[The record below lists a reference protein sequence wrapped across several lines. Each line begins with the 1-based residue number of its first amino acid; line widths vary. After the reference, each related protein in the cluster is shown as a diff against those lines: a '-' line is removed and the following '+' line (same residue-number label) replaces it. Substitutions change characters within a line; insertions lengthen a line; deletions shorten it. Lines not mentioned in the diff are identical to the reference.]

1 MRFFRCCC
9 LIACVFAPGLSVR
22 AQDRVQAVCEMVRTS
37 PQVAGVPKKSDVCF
51 SPRWPR
57 KRPGGD
63 PLEMAKRFHATRME
77 WVYLGNAREFC
88 RQAARMDASVCGA
101 VNSNLPDSTRGKP
114 SYELGRAR
122 NLDGERVLPD
132 FMRNWGCYW
141 GCANNPEFRRIWLEH
156 AELQIRAGAERLQ
169 NDGPR
174 LSEGGMLHWGGCYC
188 EYCVSG
194 FRRYLSNTLAPARL
208 TALDLAPIEEF
219 DYAAYLRRNRDNSL
233 ATDEA
238 RERAADLLAM
248 FQDFQ
253 RDSVLDFYKDVHAQ
267 LDSRVGHEVPISC
280 NNAEGF
286 LLYLHDVHDFA
297 MFEAYP
303 DKEGIPDFFYQE
315 RVLPFRRIGKPFVTT
330 FVSDDVQHTRRM
342 IAQSYA
348 FGTHTIVPW
357 DVFTGSSS
365 PRVFGD
371 PADSAD
377 LYGFVRANA
386 VLFDGY
392 EEGAVVGIGRD
403 GESQADFPPL
413 RVRGGSRRVV
423 AVVRALP
430 GQPNAPV
437 VVHFIDWASRPEPFT
452 VILEPRR
459 FFGRSP
465 LRVRLLTP
473 ALYDAAIHAQAAE
486 TGDRREL
493 SVVKVC
499 MAGHQTQVEL
509 PALRPWGML
518 VVDRSS
524 EDDAQGIWSPQ
535 IWAEPESYY
544 SDHLRVRMDCPSP
557 DVTLRYTLDGSE
569 PLPMSPRYLAPLVLS
584 ETTDVRARAFAQDG
598 LASPHSQALFQR
610 LGEGTETILLP
621 DAPPLREHL
630 RLWVSADSLSDSHAD
645 GDVISRW
652 TSRAGPSPLHSQVRL
667 LDGESS
673 LPPMFRANRINGHA
687 VVEFSES
694 AHHLHIPNFSTRN
707 LAGKCFT
714 IFMVTRSSDQQ
725 FGFGGNALSGSGG
738 VPRLYVTRG
747 SLHFDVLRGIPTG
760 APAGRAAINTYMYDG
775 KLLQT
780 WVDGIARGRREQGEA
795 VATFGGGGHFAI
807 PFWGASRFHGGEMA
821 EIAVF
826 DRALTKTERES
837 VEAYLADKYGIL
849 DRPKWR

>member
-1 MRFFRCCC
+1 MRLFRSCC
-9 LIACVFAPGLSVR
+9 LIGCVFVLGLSAR
-22 AQDRVQAVCEMVRTS
+22 AQDRVQTVCEMVRKS
-37 PQVAGVPKKSDVCF
+37 PRAEGAPKQSDVCF

-88 RQAARMDASVCGA
+88 RQAAVMDASVCGA
-101 VNSNLPDSTRGKP
+101 VNSNLPDSTQGRP
-114 SYELGRAR
+114 TYELGRAR

-132 FMRNWGCYW
+132 FMRDWGCYW
-141 GCANNPEFRRIWLEH
+141 GCANNPEYRRIWLEH
-156 AELQIRAGAERLQ
+156 AELQIRAGAERIQ

-188 EYCVSG
+188 EYCISG
-194 FRRYLSNTLAPARL
+194 FRRYLSNKLPSGRWL
-208 TALDLAPIEEF
+208 EFNLGPVEEF
-219 DYAAYLRRNRDNSL
+219 DYGAYLRRNREDPPG
-233 ATDEA
+233 TDEA
-238 RERAADLLAM
+238 RERAADLLAV

-253 RDSVLDFYKDVHAQ
+253 RASVLAFYQDVHAQ
-267 LDSRVGHEVPISC
+267 LENRVGREVPFSC
-280 NNAEGF
+280 NNADGF
-286 LLYLHDVHDFA
+286 LLYLHEVHDFA

-303 DKEGIPDFFYQE
+303 DKEGIPEFFYRE
-315 RVLPFRRIGKPFVTT
+315 RVLPFRRIGKPLVTT

-348 FGTHTIVPW
+348 FGAHTIAPW

-392 EEGAVVGIGRD
+392 EEAAVVGVGQD
-403 GESQADFPPL
+403 DQPLADFPPV

-430 GQPNAPV
+430 GQADAPV
-437 VVHFIDWASRPEPFT
+437 VVHLIDWASKPEPFT
-452 VILEPRR
+452 VVLDPRR
-459 FFGRSP
+459 FFGDDP

-473 ALYDAAIHAQAAE
+473 PVYDAAVHAKAAE
-486 TGDRREL
+486 TGDLDGL
-493 SVVKVC
+493 SVAREC
-499 MAGHQTQVEL
+499 EAGRQTQVDL
-509 PALRPWGML
+509 PALRPWGVL
-518 VVDRSS
+518 VVDRSR
-524 EDDAQGIWSPQ
+524 EEDAQGIWSPQ
-535 IWAEPESYY
+535 IWAESESYY
-544 SDHLRVRMDCPSP
+544 SDQLRIRMDCPSP
-557 DVTLRYTLDGSE
+557 DITLRYTLDGSE
-569 PLPMSPRYLAPLVLS
+569 PLRTSPRYEDPLVLS
-584 ETTDVRARAFAQDG
+584 ETTGVRARAFGADG
-598 LASPHSQALFQR
+598 HAGPHSQAVFRR
-610 LGEGTETILLP
+610 LGRGTERTLLP
-621 DAPPLREHL
+621 DAPPLRENL
-630 RLWVSADSLSDSHAD
+630 RLWISADSLLDSHVD
-645 GDVISRW
+645 GDLVSEW
-652 TSRAGPSPLHSQVRL
+652 TSRAGPSPLHSEVRL
-667 LDGESS
+667 LDGETS
-673 LPPMFRANRINGHA
+673 LPPVFRANRINGHP

-694 AHHLHIPNFSTRN
+694 AHHLQIPMFSIKN
-707 LAGKCFT
+707 LAGKRFT

-760 APAGRAAINTYMYDG
+760 APAGRAAINTYIYDG
-775 KLLQT
+775 QLLQT
-780 WVDGIARGRREQGEA
+780 WVDGKSRGRREQEEA
-795 VATFGGGGHFAI
+795 VATFGSGGHFAI

-826 DRALTKTERES
+826 DRALTDPERGS

-849 DRPKWR
+849 DHPKWR